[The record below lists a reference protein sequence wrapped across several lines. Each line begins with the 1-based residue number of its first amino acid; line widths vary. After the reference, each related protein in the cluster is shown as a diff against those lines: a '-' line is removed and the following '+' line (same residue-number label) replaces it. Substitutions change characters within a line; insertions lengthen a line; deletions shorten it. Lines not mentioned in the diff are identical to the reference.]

1 MGSADDGSTKAE
13 VKSTGKSLKDVLSA
27 ADMRYT
33 ADYKIT
39 SPSGTQTMT
48 QVYDLPRFVSIMK
61 LEQGTTRSI
70 FDGETF
76 ITCNDMQGSWQ
87 CIQMVNQDMG
97 TAQSAETDIKEGNVA
112 PRYIG
117 ACSVAGESG
126 SKYEY
131 NAKGVTT
138 TVCYTS
144 DGIMLEMTTS
154 EPKVTMVATKVS
166 RSVDEKLFTPPAKP
180 VDLASMMPK

>member
-1 MGSADDGSTKAE
+1 MSSADDGSTKTE
-13 VKSTGKSLKDVLSA
+13 VKSTGKALKDVLSA
-27 ADMRYT
+27 ADMHYT

-61 LEQGTTRSI
+61 LEEGTTRSI
-70 FDGETF
+70 FDGERF

-87 CIQMVNQDMG
+87 CIQMENQDLS
-97 TAQSAETDIKEGNVA
+97 TQNVENDIKEGNVA
-112 PRYIG
+112 PRYVG
-117 ACSVAGESG
+117 TCSVAGESG

-131 NAKGVTT
+131 NAQGVTT

-154 EPKVTMVATKVS
+154 EPVVKMVATKVS
-166 RSVDEKLFTPPAKP
+166 RSVDEALFTPPAKP